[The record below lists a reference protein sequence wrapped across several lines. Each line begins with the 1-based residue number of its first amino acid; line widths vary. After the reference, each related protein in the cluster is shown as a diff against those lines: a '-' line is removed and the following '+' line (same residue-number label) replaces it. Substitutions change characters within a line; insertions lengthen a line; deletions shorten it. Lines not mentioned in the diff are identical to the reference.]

1 MLCQIRKRTEPEDIA
16 YCLYLYFLGL
26 SLRNTSK
33 AVSRFVKRSHT
44 AFRDWIQK
52 YKPEMSSS
60 RKIRITEFLI
70 DETII
75 KVGSEYIWLWI
86 AIEND
91 NREILQISISK
102 ERNMFVA
109 ERFISNLVKRY
120 GEHPV
125 STDGGTWYPQACRFL
140 GLRHHIH
147 SPYEKSII
155 ERTVQYIKDRT
166 EGFDDYF
173 PCRKSKCK
181 LQHIQKWL
189 NLFVSHY
196 NNNLFS

>member
-1 MLCQIRKRTEPEDIA
+1 MKL
-16 YCLYLYFLGL
+16 L
-26 SLRNTSK
+26 LRLVLNI
-33 AVSRFVKRSHT
+33 F
-44 AFRDWIQK
+44 
-52 YKPEMSSS
+52 
-60 RKIRITEFLI
+60 
-70 DETII
+70 
-75 KVGSEYIWLWI
+75 WLRI

-91 NREILQISISK
+91 HREILQINISK

-109 ERFISNLVKRY
+109 ERFILNLVKRY

-125 STDGGTWYPQACRFL
+125 STDSGTWYPLACRFL
-140 GLRHHIH
+140 RLHHHIH

-155 ERTVQYIKDRT
+155 ERTVQYIKYRT

-173 PCRKSKCK
+173 LRRKSKCK
-181 LQHIQKWL
+181 LQHMQKWF